1 MFLTIACSSLHEQIH
16 HSIMSSRP
24 TSIIITSS
32 SNNNK
37 NEAPMTT
44 TTPAPVVKTEQP
56 LAPSSQNGSAGKKID
71 TAKTTEFLKK
81 FHETLAHEHAEHKA
95 GVRSILKELV
105 AYDKIANLNVQQW
118 SELNDKETKE
128 QKRLAKCEHVVAQS
142 MMDVDLEAHGL

>member
-1 MFLTIACSSLHEQIH
+1 MFLTIAHSSLHKQNH

-24 TSIIITSS
+24 TSIIITNS

-44 TTPAPVVKTEQP
+44 TPAPVVKTEPP

-71 TAKTTEFLKK
+71 TAKTTDFLKK

-105 AYDKIANLNVQQW
+105 AYDKIANLNMHQW
-118 SELNDKETKE
+118 SELNDKEAKE